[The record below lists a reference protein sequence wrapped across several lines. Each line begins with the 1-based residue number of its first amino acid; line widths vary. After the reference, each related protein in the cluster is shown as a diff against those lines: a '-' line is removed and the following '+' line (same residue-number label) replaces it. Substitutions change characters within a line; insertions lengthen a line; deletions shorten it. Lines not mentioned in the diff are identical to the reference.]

1 MRGLLFVRKGFTSP
15 QQVSQTVISAS
26 FRPYPR
32 LPVRQGWVSEP
43 CLPGAVDETRDLSP
57 HLQGVLG
64 ETRYHGV
71 TQQGHS
77 PPASRGS
84 RGHRAGRSL
93 PSGSPSSPHLTD
105 PACLGLSTSRWEGR
119 RRVLREMLHPQRNPL
134 QRLLGNVSCM
144 CVHRERHMSRP
155 HLLVEDSRP
164 SLESAVNGFYKQLLT
179 EKRLSSKQCT
189 FLKELVHFPMRMVLF
204 NVSPLKTRIC
214 VSVGKCPHGLGENR
228 AGGVGGGAEGL
239 AQGMPTGP
247 PGGCPRARQ
256 GDAHGPARR
265 WCSASGC
272 LKDR

>member
-1 MRGLLFVRKGFTSP
+1 
-15 QQVSQTVISAS
+15 
-26 FRPYPR
+26 
-32 LPVRQGWVSEP
+32 
-43 CLPGAVDETRDLSP
+43 
-57 HLQGVLG
+57 
-64 ETRYHGV
+64 
-71 TQQGHS
+71 
-77 PPASRGS
+77 
-84 RGHRAGRSL
+84 
-93 PSGSPSSPHLTD
+93 
-105 PACLGLSTSRWEGR
+105 
-119 RRVLREMLHPQRNPL
+119 
-134 QRLLGNVSCM
+134 
-144 CVHRERHMSRP
+144 MSRP

-256 GDAHGPARR
+256 EVVLGFRVFEGQVTTWPGGTPLVWSWSALSPGPCVLVESYGSPPPVQ
-265 WCSASGC
+265 W
-272 LKDR
+272 K